1 MEFFPDLKTFLR
13 IELGGFT
20 LNIAWYAL
28 LILTGAILAYY
39 LSVKN
44 AKKLGY
50 SKQLLE
56 DFFFMMMP
64 LVIVGARIWY
74 VVFEWDQYSGN
85 PMKIFEI
92 WEGGLA
98 IHGGLVTGVVFAY
111 FYFRKKGV
119 NLLRVG
125 DCIMPNVLLGQVIGR
140 WGNFLNQEAYGEIV
154 SADYFNG
161 FPSFIKDNM
170 YINGAYRQPMF
181 LYEGIGNLIGFF
193 LITVVYKRWGRKRSG
208 DLIYA
213 YIVWYGIVRFFV
225 EIFRTDALMLGGIR
239 VAQLTSIGFILIGL
253 LGILG
258 VYNKVFKKFYPF
270 RKEKPV
276 ILFDADGTLIDTQ
289 QLIMDSF
296 IHTFSIYKPDYKLDE
311 AELCSFMGPPLRA
324 TFEKYFDES
333 MVDEVVQTYR
343 DFNHA
348 KHDDYI
354 KPLPHAKELLSYLK
368 EEGYE
373 MAVVSN
379 KFKKLVNQG
388 LERSGLL
395 TYFEVVVA
403 GDEVEHTK
411 PNPEG
416 LLKACELLQVPHDSL
431 IYVGDSDVDVKTAKN
446 MGAYSIAYVSD
457 PKREQALKETK
468 PCSIVYDLI
477 EIKDII
483 KEDREWN
490 EFVI

>member
-1 MEFFPDLKTFLR
+1 MEFFPDLRTFLR

-98 IHGGLVTGVVFAY
+98 IHGGLVTGIVFAY

-276 ILFDADGTLIDTQ
+276 ILFDADGTLIDSENDVFLCFNHT
-289 QLIMDSF
+289 LKTNLDFEISF
-296 IHTFSIYKPDYKLDE
+296 EKFKTLAGMTMENMFKEVIPEGKKHLNIVMTEKYRKYYVDENHVFDTTTIFEGVTETLKDLKEQGFLMAIVSSKAQRVLDYMIEHFKFTEFDLVVGSGAGSFKHKPDPEILNYTLDKFN
-311 AELCSFMGPPLRA
+311 ASPKDAVMIGDAGTDILAGKNANMDTIA
-324 TFEKYFDES
+324 
-333 MVDEVVQTYR
+333 VTYG
-343 DFNHA
+343 F
-348 KHDDYI
+348 
-354 KPLPHAKELLSYLK
+354 
-368 EEGYE
+368 
-373 MAVVSN
+373 
-379 KFKKLVNQG
+379 
-388 LERSGLL
+388 
-395 TYFEVVVA
+395 
-403 GDEVEHTK
+403 
-411 PNPEG
+411 
-416 LLKACELLQVPHDSL
+416 
-431 IYVGDSDVDVKTAKN
+431 DVKENLVKCNPTFVIDKF
-446 MGAYSIAYVSD
+446 S
-457 PKREQALKETK
+457 ELTK
-468 PCSIVYDLI
+468 
-477 EIKDII
+477 II
-483 KEDREWN
+483 KYRK
-490 EFVI
+490 